1 MKMKYAV
8 YVALLFVCAFLFL
21 PRTGTTE
28 IRNLPLLIF
37 ILSLIIVSILI
48 RFLKYVLLIT
58 KTRKSL
64 KKMGIRDIKL
74 RFFPWVSFFHG
85 HYSVTFPHGDK
96 TAQLILLSR
105 KRKYQRYH
113 FDSIAQLEFY
123 RSNRVV
129 FKGRKI
135 RGAVMSEL
143 VETNRVGKQK
153 IKWDDTAEIRVIIF
167 DKLPDQ
173 ITDMVKKE
181 NLGVGEKICASDT
194 YLLDWAAFLK
204 CVDKEFQTKE
214 L

>member
-1 MKMKYAV
+1 MCTAHIVKHTLEFYSS
-8 YVALLFVCAFLFL
+8 AFSPSRFQVL
-21 PRTGTTE
+21 TS
-28 IRNLPLLIF
+28 
-37 ILSLIIVSILI
+37 LSV
-48 RFLKYVLLIT
+48 
-58 KTRKSL
+58 
-64 KKMGIRDIKL
+64 
-74 RFFPWVSFFHG
+74 
-85 HYSVTFPHGDK
+85 
-96 TAQLILLSR
+96 ILLSR

-113 FDSIAQLEFY
+113 FDSIDQLEFY

-143 VETNRVGKQK
+143 VETTRVGKQK

-194 YLLDWAAFLK
+194 YLMDWAVFLK
-204 CVDKEFQTKE
+204 CVDKEFKTKE
-214 L
+214 K